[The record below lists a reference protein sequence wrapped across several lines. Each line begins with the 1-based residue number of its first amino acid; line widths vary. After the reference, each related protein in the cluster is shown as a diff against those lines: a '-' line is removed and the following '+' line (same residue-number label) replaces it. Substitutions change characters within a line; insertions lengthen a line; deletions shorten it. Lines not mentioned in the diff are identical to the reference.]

1 MDRYP
6 SNLPIT
12 ERTCRRAE
20 VLTGPE
26 RRRRWTLEE
35 KARIVA
41 ESLAPDAMVGAVAR
55 RHGIH
60 PNQLTGW
67 RRELRLAMAGSE
79 AFPGFVPVTV
89 VAPEAVSAPAV
100 VLPAGQIEIVMDV
113 ATVRVP
119 STVDEA
125 TLRRVL
131 GAVRGLA

>member
-6 SNLPIT
+6 SNLQIA
-12 ERTCRRAE
+12 EQTCRHAE

-26 RRRRWTLEE
+26 RRRRWTPDE

-41 ESLAPDAMVGAVAR
+41 ESLTPDAMVSAVAR

-60 PNQLTGW
+60 PNQLSGW
-67 RRELRLAMAGSE
+67 RRELRSAMAASE
-79 AFPGFVPVTV
+79 PFGGFVPITVTA
-89 VAPEAVSAPAV
+89 APEAIGVASPSG
-100 VLPAGQIEIVMDV
+100 PIEIVIGV

-119 STVDEA
+119 PSTDEA

-131 GAVRGLA
+131 GAVRSVA